1 MTCYI
6 KKFDALPDDI
16 KDMIY
21 SKVVYSQSNE
31 LLQEIRDRKLYDFIL
46 KKIGYVD
53 MKPTLENITQCLSNM
68 PPIYSIAIMAKKQ
81 LDIIGKIRTK
91 IIEID

>member
-21 SKVVYSQSNE
+21 SKVIYSQSIE

-46 KKIGYVD
+46 KKI
-53 MKPTLENITQCLSNM
+53 
-68 PPIYSIAIMAKKQ
+68 
-81 LDIIGKIRTK
+81 R
-91 IIEID
+91 